1 MKMDADGDGRV
12 TWRELISLM
21 YHKYGKTV
29 IKEMLSWDASDW
41 EDVGQRRNKIG
52 HQVVKFDQSQV
63 GEIKNMFSLYSPA
76 YDGTIV
82 VEDLASAM
90 ADLHGLDEE
99 DLIVM
104 FENVGKDR
112 HSRVDADTYVDIFQE
127 LIQDDDG
134 MYEILKSTS
143 AGEQLAEHM
152 KAKEGKK
159 IANKILSAAPVRL
172 S

>member
-1 MKMDADGDGRV
+1 MRDAIRRCFGIDDTGHSA
-12 TWRELISLM
+12 ES
-21 YHKYGKTV
+21 
-29 IKEMLSWDASDW
+29 AS
-41 EDVGQRRNKIG
+41 QNRRCPATI
-52 HQVVKFDQSQV
+52 QS
-63 GEIKNMFSLYSPA
+63 I
-76 YDGTIV
+76 
-82 VEDLASAM
+82 
-90 ADLHGLDEE
+90 
-99 DLIVM
+99 
-104 FENVGKDR
+104 GKDR

>member
-1 MKMDADGDGRV
+1 MFWDRRHGRAA
-12 TWRELISLM
+12 E
-21 YHKYGKTV
+21 
-29 IKEMLSWDASDW
+29 
-41 EDVGQRRNKIG
+41 
-52 HQVVKFDQSQV
+52 
-63 GEIKNMFSLYSPA
+63 
-76 YDGTIV
+76 
-82 VEDLASAM
+82 SAF
-90 ADLHGLDEE
+90 DEE

>member
-1 MKMDADGDGRV
+1 MKKFFDREEASVTYFVGRKE
-12 TWRELISLM
+12 EL
-21 YHKYGKTV
+21 
-29 IKEMLSWDASDW
+29 A
-41 EDVGQRRNKIG
+41 
-52 HQVVKFDQSQV
+52 
-63 GEIKNMFSLYSPA
+63 
-76 YDGTIV
+76 
-82 VEDLASAM
+82 
-90 ADLHGLDEE
+90 
-99 DLIVM
+99 
-104 FENVGKDR
+104 
-112 HSRVDADTYVDIFQE
+112 E